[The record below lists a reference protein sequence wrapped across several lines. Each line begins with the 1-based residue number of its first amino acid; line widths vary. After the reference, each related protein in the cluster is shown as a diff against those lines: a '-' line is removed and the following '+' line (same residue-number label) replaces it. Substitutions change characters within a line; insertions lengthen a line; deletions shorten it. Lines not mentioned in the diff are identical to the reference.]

1 MSFIRAF
8 FNPSRFKQPT
18 RQDLWFLPLGGS
30 GEIGLNLNLYGH
42 AGQWLMVDCGI
53 GFAAR
58 TEALTAETISS
69 PEMPLAKKGGGLGV
83 LVANT
88 AFIEQHIER
97 LAGIVI
103 THAHE
108 DHLGAIVY
116 LWRTLRVPI
125 YATRFA
131 AEVLRRKLALIGVEQ
146 QVTLIEVETAQAIS
160 IGAFSVEWLAVTH
173 SVPES
178 NSLLIRTP
186 VGAVLHTGD
195 WKLDTHPMLGKAFDA
210 ERFKTLPGLA
220 AMVCDSTNAL
230 KPGFSVSESV
240 CQDGLYQTVLA
251 APQRVV
257 VTCFSSNIARL
268 ITLAKVAKQTGRHVA
283 LLGRS
288 LETMVQVAKLC
299 GYWPQNLPVLRMSE
313 LDYLPKHQVL
323 VLATGSQAEPGAAL
337 TKLSYG
343 AHPKLALEPDDQV
356 VFSAIM
362 IPDNQPAIVQMV
374 HRLTALQVKVI
385 QSETSTFPIH
395 ATGHPNQG
403 DLTQLYQWAKPD
415 LVIPVHGE
423 QTHLHANAQCAL
435 AAGVPNV
442 LQGVNGDLFKIRPFA
457 KKLSQHV
464 AVGACLVEP
473 VPIVHPNQRNG
484 SSRQQHKQQHK
495 HTESRG

>member
-8 FNPSRFKQPT
+8 FNPGRFTQPT

-53 GFAAR
+53 GFEAR
-58 TEALTAETISS
+58 VEPSAKETGHKVHQAHQ
-69 PEMPLAKKGGGLGV
+69 AKQGGGLGV

-88 AFIEQHIER
+88 EFIEQHIER

-116 LWRTLRVPI
+116 LWQTLRVPI

-131 AEVLRRKLALIGVEQ
+131 AGVLRRKLALMGVLEQ
-146 QVTLIEVETAQAIS
+146 VNIIEVRSAQAIS

-178 NSLLIRTP
+178 NSVLIRTP

-195 WKLDTHPMLGKAFDA
+195 WKLDAQPLLGKAFDV

-240 CQDGLYQTVLA
+240 CQEGLYQTILA

-288 LETMVQVAKLC
+288 LETMVQIAKSC
-299 GYWPQNLPVLRMSE
+299 GYWPENLPLLRMSE
-313 LDYLPKHQVL
+313 LDYLPKHQVM

-343 AHPKLALEPDDQV
+343 AHSRLVLEPEDQV
-356 VFSAIM
+356 IFSAIM
-362 IPDNQPAIVQMV
+362 IPDNQPAIMQMV
-374 HRLTALQVKVI
+374 HRLSVMKVKVI
-385 QSETSTFPIH
+385 QSETSVFPIH

-423 QTHLHANAQCAL
+423 RDHLHANAQVAQ

-457 KKLSQHV
+457 KKLAQHV
-464 AVGACLVEP
+464 AVGVCRVEP
-473 VPIVHPNQRNG
+473 VPIVHPTR
-484 SSRQQHKQQHK
+484 RH
-495 HTESRG
+495 